1 MHWLDTFEGEFQD
14 QLFELYKQEWWTKG
28 RSNEDVISAFDNSDL
43 VFGCVSDDNELI
55 ACSRVLS
62 DYTFKA
68 IIFDFIIAKTH
79 RGQGLGKLMLD
90 QIIGHETLANVK
102 SFELYCPDHIAP
114 FYERYGFKKSNSN
127 LLTLLR

>member
-1 MHWLDTFEGEFQD
+1 MHWLDTFEGEFQG

-28 RSNEDVISAFDNSDL
+28 RSCEDVMSAFGNSDL
-43 VFGCVSDDNELI
+43 VFGCVSDDDKLI

-68 IIFDFIIAKTH
+68 LIFDFIIAKTH

-90 QIIGHETLANVK
+90 QITCYETLANVK

-114 FYERYGFKKSNSN
+114 FYEKYGFEKSNSN

>member
-1 MHWLDTFEGEFQD
+1 MYWLDTFDGEFQG

-28 RSNEDVISAFDNSDL
+28 RPLEDVMSAFGNSDL
-43 VFGCVSDDNELI
+43 VFGCVSDDDELI

-68 IIFDFIIAKTH
+68 IIFDLIIKASH
-79 RGQGLGKLMLD
+79 RGQGLGRIMLD
-90 QIIGHETLANVK
+90 QMINHSTLSKVK

-114 FYERYGFKKSNSN
+114 FYEKYGFEKSSSN
-127 LLTLLR
+127 LLTLQR